1 MNSNKILRIYLGATF
16 VVGVLFSAAVAH
28 LTQIGEIENHSGA
41 VLPLCWNVLF
51 MLILPLVLDWSEQK
65 YLKARFL
72 ELEDIAKENP
82 ELKAYLDNQCAKLHV
97 ESIKLA
103 VVDSTVDEPFSY
115 GLWRYNPRLIV
126 PKSALSAAE
135 VTKAIPSIEVELSK
149 FARQG
154 VTLTYFTFTI
164 VQTILLYALQQFH

>member
-1 MNSNKILRIYLGATF
+1 L
-16 VVGVLFSAAVAH
+16 
-28 LTQIGEIENHSGA
+28 
-41 VLPLCWNVLF
+41 
-51 MLILPLVLDWSEQK
+51 LDWSEQK